1 MIQKRT
7 KQKRKKEKIG
17 KQRNLRDRSC
27 GGVVVRGGG
36 GGNSGG
42 LAISFLDVLA
52 TLRVIFEY
60 DTSEYREG
68 VS

>member
-1 MIQKRT
+1 M
-7 KQKRKKEKIG
+7 
-17 KQRNLRDRSC
+17 
-27 GGVVVRGGG
+27 VGGG
-36 GGNSGG
+36 RGRGRGCG